1 MHRSRISISTAATV
15 LAASL
20 ALAGVTTAQSAAP
33 PVAPP
38 EPCATAFHDPAPV
51 GVTGDPNDLLAKVQ
65 QAGVLVVATDPNY
78 KPQSF
83 LQEETGTY
91 VGFDIDMAC
100 SIANALGVAVQFE
113 PPDFSFVEAG
123 SWAGRF
129 DVSVGSM
136 TITDQRLGVLDFTQ
150 PYYYTPAQMGAVTD
164 SGITTLDGLAG
175 KSVCTGDGTTYY
187 RWLTGTLTLADKS
200 PQAPVPEGVQA
211 SPLKTDQ
218 DCAQSVQSGRRDF
231 QGWLT
236 SITTLESAIAD
247 GIPFVKVGD
256 PVFYEPLGIAF
267 DKAAGAP
274 AHAEILA
281 AADKVVT
288 DMHADGRLSALS
300 LKWFDGVDYTTK

>member
-1 MHRSRISISTAATV
+1 M
-15 LAASL
+15 
-20 ALAGVTTAQSAAP
+20 
-33 PVAPP
+33 
-38 EPCATAFHDPAPV
+38 
-51 GVTGDPNDLLAKVQ
+51 
-65 QAGVLVVATDPNY
+65 LVVATDPNY

-100 SIANALGVAVQFE
+100 SIANALGVAVRFE